1 MSSKLSQETI
11 NQIMTFLFSLQISNK
26 LYHLTT
32 TSFARHKAADAF
44 DDVLLSHIDKFAEV
58 FIGRYNVRPSFTS
71 LTSMSTSSINLI
83 TYTDNTII
91 SLYMDARRYLEKY
104 ETMFKDSELLNIRD
118 ELIADIN
125 KTLYLFNL
133 Q

>member
-1 MSSKLSQETI
+1 MSSKSSQNII
-11 NQIMTFLFSLQISNK
+11 NQIMSFLFNFQIANK

-58 FIGRYNVRPSFTS
+58 FIGRYNVRPLFTT
-71 LTSMSTSSINLI
+71 LTSMSTSSINLV
-83 TYTDNTII
+83 TYTDSTII
-91 SLYMDARRYLEKY
+91 TLYTNARQELEKY
-104 ETMFKDSELLNIRD
+104 ETLFKDSELLNIRD
-118 ELIADIN
+118 ELVADIN